1 MSRVAASQFRSSR
14 PIARPLLQAACLA
27 EFVETCRTLKR
38 GLFDPYRPELHYM
51 RGPGPKW
58 REKHVAQNVEER
70 ASHFT
75 FARAVSVVVRGSVLV
90 AFILFSGIA
99 LALIPASASLAGKF
113 LTQAGFSTISCLT
126 HNGCPDRYSEAR
138 SARSGY
144 SRGWRPSDSHP
155 RTSAPPTSPRPRC
168 QEDLGYGRT
177 SSWGCG

>member
-1 MSRVAASQFRSSR
+1 MSRVATSQFRSSR

-27 EFVETCRTLKR
+27 ELVESWRTLKG

-58 REKHVAQNVEER
+58 REKHIAQNVEER
-70 ASHFT
+70 ANHFT
-75 FARAVSVVVRGSVLV
+75 FARAMSVVVT
-90 AFILFSGIA
+90 FILFSGIA
-99 LALIPASASLAGKF
+99 LTFIPASASLAGKF
-113 LTQAGFSTISCLT
+113 FRQAGFSTISCLT
-126 HNGCPDRYSEAR
+126 HKGCPDRYSDAR
-138 SARSGY
+138 SARSAY
-144 SRGWRPSDSHP
+144 SRSWQPSDSHR